1 MEIVVIDDKKYEV
14 MENVKDALNIEDLEG
29 KITEYYDGFDY
40 ILGDYA
46 YGKVRLKGFNDKDNK
61 YFKAINDISKV
72 KEYIENYIHKRSTGS
87 ATSSNL
93 DEIRTLK
100 ELLDIGA
107 ITDEE
112 FEAKKAQLLN
122 L

>member
-72 KEYIENYIHKRSTGS
+72 KEYIENCCAYGCNYFI
-87 ATSSNL
+87 
-93 DEIRTLK
+93 LK
-100 ELLDIGA
+100 KI
-107 ITDEE
+107 
-112 FEAKKAQLLN
+112 K
-122 L
+122 

>member
-72 KEYIENYIHKRSTGS
+72 KEYIEFLTNR
-87 ATSSNL
+87 
-93 DEIRTLK
+93 
-100 ELLDIGA
+100 
-107 ITDEE
+107 
-112 FEAKKAQLLN
+112 
-122 L
+122 

>member
-46 YGKVRLKGFNDKDNK
+46 YGKVRLKGFNDKNNK
-61 YFKAINDISKV
+61 SFKAINDISKV
-72 KEYIENYIHKRSTGS
+72 KEYIENCCAYGCKYFI
-87 ATSSNL
+87 
-93 DEIRTLK
+93 LK
-100 ELLDIGA
+100 KI
-107 ITDEE
+107 
-112 FEAKKAQLLN
+112 K
-122 L
+122 